1 MSLTLPTSKIPAK
14 DTNAKFMILF
24 GKEKTGKTSALA
36 QLENNLIID
45 LEGGS
50 TFIDAMAVQAR
61 TINDLGE
68 IAQAIRAKNTEVGH
82 NFYKHITID
91 NATDL
96 EEICLSYAATL
107 YRQQPLGKNWKGT
120 DVRTIPNGAGWG
132 YLREAVLKV
141 IDMFRDLCDEFIL
154 IGHAKDKTVEIE
166 GVEKSERSLDLVG
179 KLSDMV
185 CRRCDA
191 LGYMYR
197 KGNEVHISF
206 AGGDDVAKGCR
217 PLHIRNKDIVISEM
231 KDDTLVTYWD
241 RVYKPE

>member
-1 MSLTLPTSKIPAK
+1 MIELPISKVPAK
-14 DTNAKFMILF
+14 TDNPKFMILY

-36 QLENNLIID
+36 QLEDNLIID

-50 TFIDAMAVQAR
+50 EFLDAMAVQAR

-68 IAQAIRAKNTEVGH
+68 IASAIRAKNAEVGH
-82 NFYKHITID
+82 SFYKRITID

-107 YRQQPLGKNWKGT
+107 YRQQPLGKNWTGT
-120 DVRTIPNGAGWG
+120 DVRTLPKGAGYY
-132 YLREAVLKV
+132 YLRQAVLKV
-141 IDMFRDLCDEFIL
+141 INMFKELTDSLIL
-154 IGHAKDKTVEIE
+154 LGHAKDKTVEID

-179 KLSDMV
+179 ALSDIV
-185 CRRCDA
+185 CRKCDA

-206 AGGDDVAKGCR
+206 IGGEDTSKGCR
-217 PLHIRNKDIVISEM
+217 PKHIRNRDIMISRM
-231 KDDTLVTYWD
+231 DDNVLTTYWD
-241 RVYKPE
+241 EVYKK

>member
-1 MSLTLPTSKIPAK
+1 MITLPTQPIPAVS
-14 DTNAKFMILF
+14 TNPKFLVLF

-50 TFIDAMAVQAR
+50 TFIDAMSIQAR

-68 IAQAIRAKNTEVGH
+68 IAQAIRAKNAEVGH

-107 YRQQPLGKNWKGT
+107 YRQQPMGKNWTGT
-120 DVRTIPNGAGWG
+120 DVRTLPQGAGWG
-132 YLREAVLKV
+132 YLRQAVLKV
-141 IDMFRDLCDEFIL
+141 IDMFKELCDEFIL
-154 IGHAKDKTVEIE
+154 LGHAKDKTVEID

-179 KLSDMV
+179 KLSDLV
-185 CRRCDA
+185 CRKCDG

-206 AGGDDVAKGCR
+206 VGGDDVSKGCR
-217 PLHIRNKDIVISEM
+217 PEHLRNQDIIISEM
-231 KDDTLVTYWD
+231 NDNVLTTHWD
-241 RVYKPE
+241 RVYKSK